1 MRWPVIRLLILF
13 TLFLPAIGSGQ
24 TGERRLAISDEP
36 FFEMF
41 SLKLA
46 EGSEARSR
54 PAIYE
59 QGPFA
64 FSSIPSI
71 ARAPDGRLFLAWIA
85 EMGFA
90 RGGRIVGAYSSDGGR
105 TWGTPLELIN
115 QRDRNDGDP
124 VIIVDG
130 HRLMVIST
138 SSRLPERA
146 DKFNPWPVRF
156 DRLWWYMTSTEDDG
170 KTWSKPVEVK
180 CPHLYAGKRSAGYK
194 LKDGTLVQPYYYETA
209 AERGRVPRLEGDMRV
224 VAGMVRSRDGGRTWV
239 SGQMVDIPDS
249 KSGADEPATVLL
261 SSGEIFCLL
270 RNDLDRFYE
279 TRSLDGGLTWNPP
292 KPSPLAAHGAPA
304 WLHRLEDRP
313 GDELIV
319 GWDNSTSSGRWP
331 LVVAYSLNGG
341 HTWSDPKLISNPNP
355 REGFRADYPTICQTK
370 DGIVVLAWQEETLPR
385 HLGKEIR
392 LARFNRAWLML
403 K

>member
-1 MRWPVIRLLILF
+1 MSRLALRLF
-13 TLFLPAIGSGQ
+13 VLCTLVLAANGSGQ
-24 TGERRLAISDEP
+24 TDERRLAISEEP
-36 FFEMF
+36 FLEMF
-41 SLKLA
+41 SLKFD
-46 EGSEARSR
+46 EGSEAQSR

-64 FSSIPSI
+64 FNSIPSI

-85 EMGFA
+85 ETGFA

-105 TWGTPLELIN
+105 TWGAPLELIN
-115 QRDRNDGDP
+115 KRDRSDGDP

-130 HRLMVIST
+130 QHLRVIST
-138 SSRLPERA
+138 SSRLPEGV

-156 DRLWWYMTSTEDDG
+156 DRTWWYMTSTEDDG

-180 CPHLYAGKRSAGYK
+180 CPHLYAGKRSGGYK
-194 LKDGTLVQPYYYETA
+194 LKDGTVVLPYYYETA

-224 VAGMVRSRDGGRTWV
+224 VAGMLRSRDGGRTWV

-249 KSGADEPATVLL
+249 KAGADEPATVLL

-292 KPSPLAAHGAPA
+292 KPSPLAAHNAPA
-304 WLHRLEDRP
+304 WVHRLEDRP

-319 GWDNSTSSGRWP
+319 GWDNSTGSGRWP
-331 LVVAYSLNGG
+331 LVVAHSLNGG
-341 HTWSDPKLISNPNP
+341 RTWSDPKLISNPNP
-355 REGFRADYPTICQTK
+355 QEGFRADYPTICQTK
-370 DGIVVLAWQEETLPR
+370 DGIIVLAWQEETLPR